1 MPTRKVFNVGQ
12 ADRDQSHFRYSDKGN
27 NIHPMDRQQIQ
38 QFKTRLELRQQELRL
53 SIEDQRQYARKAEP
67 EPDVLDQ
74 ATSSYDKESVL
85 QRSSDEQQLL
95 GMIESA
101 LRHIRE
107 GSFGECQHCG
117 KDIDGKRLAAVPW
130 TRYCIQCQPDF
141 EVSQQARD
149 LRRA

>member
-1 MPTRKVFNVGQ
+1 
-12 ADRDQSHFRYSDKGN
+12 
-27 NIHPMDRQQIQ
+27 MDRQQIKRLQ
-38 QFKTRLELRQQELRL
+38 TRLELHRQELRL
-53 SIEDQRQYARKAEP
+53 NIEHQRQYARKAEP

-85 QRSSDEQQLL
+85 KRSSDEQQLL

-101 LRHIRE
+101 LSRIRD

-130 TRYCIQCQPDF
+130 TRYCIQCQQDF
-141 EVSQQARD
+141 EVS
-149 LRRA
+149 